1 MNAIY
6 LTVTVLCYAAQS
18 IFQKMYHE
26 SQPHKG
32 SGSLYLFNICMTL
45 TALVFFLVISGGN
58 LTFHLPTIWFGL
70 AFGICYGTAF
80 LFNLL
85 ALRNG
90 PMSLTALVVSYS
102 LIVPALYG
110 VLFLHE
116 AVKCSIVIGIGL
128 LLISLLL
135 VNKKSDK
142 LVITKKWALYVFLAF
157 LGNGGCSTVQKCHQV
172 AYPASYQSE
181 LMISALLLALALF
194 CALFLTCGEKSSRK
208 TIKKGLCFPIF
219 SGLCNGTVNLLVMV
233 LSETMPAVFLFPV
246 ISGGGIIVTYFTA
259 RLLFKE
265 HLSVFQ
271 KIGYLFGTLSVIV
284 MNL

>member
-1 MNAIY
+1 MSAII

-18 IFQKMYHE
+18 IFQKLYNE

-32 SGSLYLFNICMTL
+32 SGSLYLFNICMTSA
-45 TALVFFLVISGGN
+45 ALLFFFVVSGGK
-58 LTFHLPTIWFGL
+58 LTFHIPTILFGV

-85 ALRNG
+85 AIRNG
-90 PMSLTALVVSYS
+90 PMSLTVLIVSYS
-102 LIVPALYG
+102 LIIPALYG
-110 VLFLHE
+110 VVFLHE
-116 AVKCSIVIGIGL
+116 AVKLSIVVGIGL

-142 LVITKKWALYVFLAF
+142 IVITKRWALYAFLAF

-172 AYPASYQSE
+172 TYPASYQSE
-181 LMISALLLALALF
+181 LMISALLLALVLF
-194 CALFLTCGEKSSRK
+194 CVLFFTCGEKPSGKNAS
-208 TIKKGLCFPIF
+208 KGLYFSLL
-219 SGLCNGTVNLLVMV
+219 SGLCNGAVNLSVMV
-233 LSETMPAVFLFPV
+233 LSETMPAVVLFPV

-259 RLLFKE
+259 RFLFKE

-271 KIGYLFGTLSVIV
+271 KVGFLLGTVSVIV